1 MENKVFKK
9 VKNILLTAL
18 TIVLLTGC
26 TADNSEKPAIRAEL
40 KDIVIHIDERST
52 TASSSNQ
59 TSSEPEPA
67 ESSPQSSSSTGSEP
81 TSSPASSSSGSSPH
95 AAPVVPQMTPHSAAE
110 NGTVMYVTRQKYG
123 KKAPRAD
130 AERSRFYSPSERVV
144 VAEKTE
150 TGYYKLDNG
159 DYIYCD
165 YVSKTG
171 TQTVTCKVNS
181 LPSDTPVKKTDK
193 QSGYDRAAALKYA
206 AAHWDKDLCLC
217 AEFASEC
224 LTAGGLK
231 YDLASSTDLY
241 NNLAASELGYAVK
254 VTLNEDG
261 TANYPENARAGDI
274 IFYYCSYENMMVHT
288 AVCNGK
294 TKDGLLKAYSHNP
307 YNDGEEA
314 LVYEELCT
322 GGCNCPLTEIFV
334 FCFY

>member
-1 MENKVFKK
+1 MMENKVFRK

-18 TIVLLTGC
+18 TVALFTGC
-26 TADNSEKPAIRAEL
+26 TADNSERPAVRAEL
-40 KDIVIHIDERST
+40 KDIVIHIDERSPA
-52 TASSSNQ
+52 ASSSDQ
-59 TSSEPEPA
+59 TSFEPEPA
-67 ESSPQSSSSTGSEP
+67 ESSPQSSSSAGSES
-81 TSSPASSSSGSSPH
+81 TSSSSGASTH
-95 AAPVVPQMTPHSAAE
+95 AASRVPQVAPLSEPE

-123 KKAPRAD
+123 KKAPNAD

-144 VAEKTE
+144 VVEETE
-150 TGYYKLDNG
+150 TDYYKLDNG
-159 DYIYCD
+159 DYIYRD

-171 TQTVTCKVNS
+171 TPEVTRKVNS
-181 LPSDTPVKKTDK
+181 LPSDTPVKTADK

-241 NNLAASELGYAVK
+241 NKLEASGLGYAVR

-261 TANYPENARAGDI
+261 TANCPEDARAGDI
-274 IFYYCSYENMMVHT
+274 IFYYCSYENMTVHT
-288 AVCNGK
+288 AVCSGK

-307 YNDGEEA
+307 YNNGEEA
-314 LVYEELCT
+314 LVYEEFCT

-334 FCFY
+334 FLFY